1 MKNLLKNKWVWA
13 GIVVVVIIF
22 IAYNGMSPEAAVES
36 AG

>member
-13 GIVVVVIIF
+13 GIVVVVVII
-22 IAYNGMSPEAAVES
+22 IASNGMWPEAAVDT